1 MADGG
6 LFVYKCAQ
14 DAHEQIT
21 RLSDFVSPTVVA
33 MWNLRWQVNGF
44 LNAYPEASQEDLV
57 ARFALGSGV
66 RGNEIRRA
74 CVDVTWEKQK
84 ARFASILLMNTIS
97 IFEEFTDRIASLAL
111 SGLAKDKATRDLQFP
126 TVHTRKGYQRAYA
139 AFGPPVPEL
148 NGVFVSSAGKGRGI
162 PELTSKI
169 SCCAFASLR
178 KFGTPRH
185 TMVEEQTLPYS
196 VRTKI
201 SRQSPLLAN

>member
-1 MADGG
+1 VADGG

-44 LNAYPEASQEDLV
+44 LSAYPEASQEDLV

-126 TVHTRKGYQRAYA
+126 TVRTRKGYQRA
-139 AFGPPVPEL
+139 
-148 NGVFVSSAGKGRGI
+148 
-162 PELTSKI
+162 
-169 SCCAFASLR
+169 
-178 KFGTPRH
+178 
-185 TMVEEQTLPYS
+185 
-196 VRTKI
+196 
-201 SRQSPLLAN
+201 